1 MVAGSVAVQKG
12 TPGWK
17 CFQKG
22 RGPSRRELYYVLSPR
37 ECKKRVAASFSF
49 FQFSRVMLM
58 SVYSFCNRKTKFEL
72 QN

>member
-37 ECKKRVAASFSF
+37 ECKKKGCCLFLLFSV
-49 FQFSRVMLM
+49 FQSHVNERLFL
-58 SVYSFCNRKTKFEL
+58 L
-72 QN
+72 QQKNKI